1 MYCSIPSVY
10 NEAAPYWGDL
20 LLQPLETSTE
30 LNSLDLLKN
39 KLYNINI

>member
-1 MYCSIPSVY
+1 MYCFTPSVY

-20 LLQPLETSTE
+20 LLQPLETSME
-30 LNSLDLLKN
+30 LNCLDLLK